1 MPEHPI
7 QGLMRTAMEHIR
19 DMVSANTIVGAPVV
33 AQNGTTVLPICR
45 VSFGFAAGGGEF
57 VNADGQSGQ
66 SGQSGNPSDNTAVYQ
81 PQQPPYPFGGGSGAG
96 VSITPIAFLVV
107 GADGVN
113 VLPLGQQAHVITR
126 LLDAV
131 PAAFD
136 RIQAMFRKNAEPD
149 RLRKDRADGT
159 GSREYREP
167 GEVSRTSGPH
177 GQSPDQDRMMR
188 EI

>member
-57 VNADGQSGQ
+57 SPGDGQANSQ
-66 SGQSGNPSDNTAVYQ
+66 ANNAENIPASQ
-81 PQQPPYPFGGGSGAG
+81 PQSYPFGGGSGAG

-107 GADGVN
+107 GTEGVN
-113 VLPLGQQAHVITR
+113 VLPLGQQAHVVSR
-126 LLDAV
+126 LLDAA

-136 RIQAMFRKNAEPD
+136 RLQALFRKNAANDVRRDDQADNGELTEQTKRGHASRSPTPDPD
-149 RLRKDRADGT
+149 RL
-159 GSREYREP
+159 
-167 GEVSRTSGPH
+167 
-177 GQSPDQDRMMR
+177 MR
-188 EI
+188 QV